1 MSLLRYWYAK
11 TCSQTLTT
19 PLLVTDPC
27 VLCATWEQTG
37 SISAGTTYMA
47 VFDQLIIDSLLNVPN
62 ACYFLC
68 FIDLIRT
75 LGRLIP
81 SVKWTQPAVLSKLSC
96 CMSQVPLSQLSH
108 WELWIEIM
116 HGFVII
122 RWILPVWEWITEAAV
137 ILFWCFWSCSDTFSI
152 LPGIPFTLYGVR
164 EQNRDE
170 LNVYLRSGCGYTRLG
185 VGGLA
190 DIKMFS

>member
-1 MSLLRYWYAK
+1 
-11 TCSQTLTT
+11 
-19 PLLVTDPC
+19 
-27 VLCATWEQTG
+27 
-37 SISAGTTYMA
+37 
-47 VFDQLIIDSLLNVPN
+47 VPN

-81 SVKWTQPAVLSKLSC
+81 SVKWTQHAVLSKLSC

-108 WELWIEIM
+108 WELWIESV

-137 ILFWCFWSCSDTFSI
+137 ILFGCF
-152 LPGIPFTLYGVR
+152 
-164 EQNRDE
+164 
-170 LNVYLRSGCGYTRLG
+170 
-185 VGGLA
+185 
-190 DIKMFS
+190 